1 MPNYKYS
8 AIDKS
13 GKLVKGTAAAIG
25 EESLENRLEND
36 GLTLIKAKQVKSNI
50 SGFFL
55 KKNNVKPRILIE
67 FYHRLSQAMNLGL
80 PLMSA
85 LDENARSLPS
95 ARLKDVVGEVRV
107 AVESGNTLYEAMSR
121 YHKIFGKLDLGIVRM
136 GELAGVLPKCMSD
149 LADFLEW
156 KEDIRSTLKRAAMYP
171 VFMMVVI
178 VAVIGVWV
186 GYVLPQMAAVLIEM
200 GVKLPGI
207 TETVLGLSGFV
218 RANWLFL
225 IGLIFESLAVSIF
238 YCKTVNGKI
247 RFHKYLLKVPLIG
260 TVIANSVFAQLSHNF
275 ATMYRSGMKITDIF
289 DILSN
294 NVLGNRYVEKRLK
307 IVFQYIQEG
316 HQIAEGFEMVNI
328 FPPLLLGA
336 IRSGEITGTLD
347 DSFKR
352 LGDYYDGEVK
362 RTVQAMINAVEPAT
376 IIFLGAVFGVIV
388 LSILLPLYDVIG
400 SFGSAY

>member
-13 GKLVKGTAAAIG
+13 GKLIKGTVAAIG
-25 EESLENRLEND
+25 EENLENRLEND
-36 GLTLIKAKQVKSNI
+36 GLTLIKAKQLKNNSSSNI
-50 SGFFL
+50 F
-55 KKNNVKPRILIE
+55 KQNNVKPRILIE

-85 LDENARSLPS
+85 LDENAKSLPS
-95 ARLKDVVGEVRV
+95 AQLKNVVGEVRV
-107 AVESGNTLYEAMSR
+107 AVESGNTLYEAMSS
-121 YHKIFGKLDLGIVRM
+121 YHKIFGRLDLGIVRM
-136 GELAGVLPKCMSD
+136 GELAGVLPKCMND

-156 KEDIRSTLKRAAMYP
+156 KEDIRSTLKRAAIYP
-171 VFMMVVI
+171 AFMMVVI

-186 GYVLPQMAAVLIEM
+186 GYVLPQMAAVLTEM

-207 TETVLGLSGFV
+207 TETVLGLSVFV

-225 IGLIFESLAVSIF
+225 IGLIFGFLAVFIF
-238 YCKTVNGKI
+238 YCKTKNGKI
-247 RFHKYLLKVPLIG
+247 RFHKYLLKFPLIG
-260 TVIANSVFAQLSHNF
+260 MVIANSVFAQLSHNF

-289 DILSN
+289 DILSD
-294 NVLGNRYVEKRLK
+294 NVLGNRYIEKRLK

-362 RTVQAMINAVEPAT
+362 RTVQTMINAVEPIT

-400 SFGSAY
+400 SLGSAY

>member
-1 MPNYKYS
+1 M
-8 AIDKS
+8 
-13 GKLVKGTAAAIG
+13 
-25 EESLENRLEND
+25 
-36 GLTLIKAKQVKSNI
+36 TLIKAKQVKSNNFN
-50 SGFFL
+50 FFL

-95 ARLKDVVGEVRV
+95 AQLKNVVGEVRV

-121 YHKIFGKLDLGIVRM
+121 YHKIFGRLDLGIIRM

-200 GVKLPGI
+200 GVKLPVI
-207 TETVLGLSGFV
+207 TETVLELSVFV

-225 IGLIFESLAVSIF
+225 IGLIFGSLAVSIL
-238 YCKTVNGKI
+238 YCKTKNGKI
-247 RFHKYLLKVPLIG
+247 RFHKYMLKIPLIG

-275 ATMYRSGMKITDIF
+275 ATMYRSGMKITNIF
-289 DILSN
+289 DILAN

-316 HQIAEGFEMVNI
+316 HQIAEGFEMVNT

-362 RTVQAMINAVEPAT
+362 RTVQTMINAVEPIT
-376 IIFLGAVFGVIV
+376 IIFLRAVFGVIV
-388 LSILLPLYDVIG
+388 LSI
-400 SFGSAY
+400 